1 MNRQMEIDKLNQLR
15 GLVAAK
21 RLHAEDIASALG
33 ISAATYYRKLNGASD
48 FSLSEVSALIKF
60 LGLTPDEAN
69 KLFF

>member
-1 MNRQMEIDKLNQLR
+1 MEIDKLNQLR

-21 RLHAEDIASALG
+21 RLHAEDIASAMG
-33 ISAATYYRKLNGASD
+33 IGEATYYRKLNGASD

>member
-1 MNRQMEIDKLNQLR
+1 MEIDKLNQLR

-21 RLHAEDIASALG
+21 RLRPENIASALG
-33 ISAATYYRKLNGASD
+33 ISAATYYRKLNGTSD
-48 FSLSEVSALIKF
+48 FGLSEVSALIKF

>member
-1 MNRQMEIDKLNQLR
+1 MEIDKLNQLR

-33 ISAATYYRKLNGASD
+33 ISASSYYRKLNGASD
-48 FSLSEVSALIKF
+48 FGLSEVSALIKV

>member
-1 MNRQMEIDKLNQLR
+1 MEIDKLNQLR

-33 ISAATYYRKLNGASD
+33 ISTATYYRKLNGASD
-48 FSLSEVSALIKF
+48 FGLSEVSALIKF

>member
-1 MNRQMEIDKLNQLR
+1 MEIDKLNQLR

-21 RLHAEDIASALG
+21 RLRSENIASALG

-48 FSLSEVSALIKF
+48 FGLSEVAALIKL

>member
-1 MNRQMEIDKLNQLR
+1 MEIDKLNQLR

-21 RLHAEDIASALG
+21 RLHPADIASALG
-33 ISAATYYRKLNGASD
+33 ISVATYYRKLNGTSD
-48 FSLSEVSALIKF
+48 FGLSEVSALIKL